1 MIADWKPYPKIRPPK
16 SGSYMVTYKSG
27 GINFRYYNKIGE
39 NSGDF
44 TRYHTE
50 VIAWDFKPEGYK
62 EQDNDG
68 KNNQTDR

>member
-1 MIADWKPYPKIRPPK
+1 
-16 SGSYMVTYKSG
+16 MVTYKSG

-62 EQDNDG
+62 EQNNDG